1 MSTRNTATSPTRFP
15 QPVRAITST
24 LSARASPSVP
34 PASQTYEPLARAVL
48 RRRLLYHIL
57 PQSSLTVWAST
68 TFWVTWHAGGVSTLT
83 LSKLLVMPFLPTT
96 LLVTFLVWALGVLPI
111 IILRK
116 SRLTAVSAP
125 SSSPSQRVKVA
136 FSDPSTLR
144 ALSVYITAGICVSAL
159 NIVVCILESA
169 SGGSDLWI
177 FAKSKR
183 HPYYLNGRFLFLFM
197 SQVSL
202 ATAFHFRSI
211 LLDRA
216 VVRWTR
222 DPVSKTDTMMGYFRR
237 LLRVGITTGVF
248 TVATFTAYTIAF
260 GLARSIALPILLQ
273 IPLVSRLFR
282 PFLAHF
288 LRERWNLAHLWWNR
302 ALIRHAF
309 LLCLTT
315 IGGWEFTESLFD
327 DEVREPLAVASQTA
341 DPMLTLISGITS
353 PDPFYVHLS
362 YFELCKHAEDDTNAA
377 STRRINVFGDQKHT
391 PTLWATLV
399 RTALLTLGKDYQLLL
414 RRGAPP
420 PPPAA
425 PTPKPKPAGPV
436 APATPFIRK
445 PVLKTTAS
453 SPLQS
458 VVTSL
463 AADGAVT
470 QALTHSLDSTVAHL
484 PDLFKSTTPAPPV
497 VAVQNTIATVK
508 AASPALFGKVLA
520 PSGFIPPKVQAIA
533 KEVVQWWSHP
543 RASRLADCA
552 VPNRAT
558 DALIVEVLSRL
569 VCASLTED
577 RYGVVQRDIPRIL
590 EALLLFLTA
599 LEEAQKEIAVP
610 DDAEEA
616 ARAFDVYS
624 LPADATKE
632 AIVRVVQIFGPRLA
646 AFRFPYHIA
655 EKLQGFADYY

>member
-1 MSTRNTATSPTRFP
+1 M
-15 QPVRAITST
+15 
-24 LSARASPSVP
+24 
-34 PASQTYEPLARAVL
+34 
-48 RRRLLYHIL
+48 
-57 PQSSLTVWAST
+57 
-68 TFWVTWHAGGVSTLT
+68 TWCAGGLATLT
-83 LSKLLVMPFLPTT
+83 LSKLLVVPFLPTT
-96 LLVTFLVWALGVLPI
+96 LFVTFLVWAFGVLPI
-111 IILRK
+111 IVLRK
-116 SRLTAVSAP
+116 SHLTAVSAP

-136 FSDPSTLR
+136 YSDPNTLR
-144 ALSVYITAGICVSAL
+144 ALSVYIIAGVCVSTF
-159 NIVVCILESA
+159 NIVACRTFENA
-169 SGGSDLWI
+169 SRDLWV
-177 FAKSKR
+177 FAKSRR

-202 ATAFHFRSI
+202 VAGFHFRSI

-222 DPVSKTDTMMGYFRR
+222 GPVSKADTMIGFFRR
-237 LLRVGITTGVF
+237 LIGVAITTGAF
-248 TVATFTAYTIAF
+248 TVATFTAYMIAF
-260 GLARSIALPILLQ
+260 GLARSIALPILFQ
-273 IPLVSRLFR
+273 VPLLSRPFR
-282 PFLAHF
+282 PFLGHF
-288 LRERWNLAHLWWNR
+288 LRGPWNLAHLWWNR
-302 ALIRHAF
+302 ALIWRAF
-309 LLCLTT
+309 LLGLTT
-315 IGGWEFTESLFD
+315 IGGWEFMESLFD
-327 DEVREPLAVASQTA
+327 DKVQEPLAVASQTA
-341 DPMLTLISGITS
+341 DPVLTLISGITS
-353 PDPFYVHLS
+353 HDPYYVHLS

-377 STRRINVFGDQKHT
+377 STRRIHMFGDQKHT

-399 RTALLTLGKDYQLLL
+399 RAALLTLGKDYQLLL

-425 PTPKPKPAGPV
+425 PTPKPKPVGPV

-445 PVLKTTAS
+445 PVLKTTPS
-453 SPLQS
+453 SPLHS

-484 PDLFKSTTPAPPV
+484 PDLFKSTAPAPPV
-497 VAVQNTIATVK
+497 VAVQKTVATVK
-508 AASPALFGKVLA
+508 AASPALLGRVLTPNSLI
-520 PSGFIPPKVQAIA
+520 PSKVQAIGR
-533 KEVVQWWSHP
+533 VVAQWWSRP

-569 VCASLTED
+569 VCASLAED

-599 LEEAQKEIAVP
+599 LEEAQKEIAVS

-632 AIVRVVQIFGPRLA
+632 AIVRIVQTFGPRLT
-646 AFRFPYHIA
+646 AFRFPHHIA

>member
-1 MSTRNTATSPTRFP
+1 MSTGITATSPTRPP

-24 LSARASPSVP
+24 LSARASPLVP

-57 PQSSLTVWAST
+57 PQSSLIAWVST
-68 TFWVTWHAGGVSTLT
+68 TFWMTWHAGGISTLV
-83 LSKLLVMPFLPTT
+83 LSKLLVGSFPSYDTPCDLACVGFRRVANHCPSQVAPELVSAAELTPSRILILPF
-96 LLVTFLVWALGVLPI
+96 
-111 IILRK
+111 
-116 SRLTAVSAP
+116 TAVSVP

-136 FSDPSTLR
+136 YSNPSTLP
-144 ALSVYITAGICVSAL
+144 
-159 NIVVCILESA
+159 
-169 SGGSDLWI
+169 
-177 FAKSKR
+177 R

-202 ATAFHFRSI
+202 AASFHFRSV
-211 LLDRA
+211 LLNRA
-216 VVRWTR
+216 VV
-222 DPVSKTDTMMGYFRR
+222 PKADTVIGFFRR
-237 LLRVGITTGVF
+237 LLRVGISTGAF
-248 TVATFTAYTIAF
+248 TIATFTAYTIAF
-260 GLARSIALPILLQ
+260 GLTRSIALPVLLQ

-282 PFLAHF
+282 PFLGHF
-288 LRERWNLAHLWWNR
+288 LRGRWNLAHLWWNR
-302 ALIRHAF
+302 TLIWHAF
-309 LLCLTT
+309 LLGLTT
-315 IGGWEFTESLFD
+315 VGGWEFTESLFD
-327 DEVREPLAVASQTA
+327 DKVQEPIAVASQTA
-341 DPMLTLISGITS
+341 DSMLTLISGIT
-353 PDPFYVHLS
+353 
-362 YFELCKHAEDDTNAA
+362 KDDSNAA

-399 RTALLTLGKDYQLLL
+399 RAALITLGKDYQLLL

-425 PTPKPKPAGPV
+425 PTPKPKPVGLV

-445 PVLKTTAS
+445 PVLKPTPS
-453 SPLQS
+453 SPLHS

-463 AADGAVT
+463 AADGSVT

-484 PDLFKSTTPAPPV
+484 PDLFKSTAPAPPV
-497 VAVQNTIATVK
+497 VAVQKTVATVK
-508 AASPALFGKVLA
+508 AASPA
-520 PSGFIPPKVQAIA
+520 VQAIA
-533 KEVVQWWSHP
+533 KEVTQWWSRP

-599 LEEAQKEIAVP
+599 LEEVQKEIVV

-616 ARAFDVYS
+616 ARAFDVYT
-624 LPADATKE
+624 TKE
-632 AIVRVVQIFGPRLA
+632 AIVRIVQTFGPRLT
-646 AFRFPYHIA
+646 AFRFPHHIA

>member
-1 MSTRNTATSPTRFP
+1 MSTGTTATSPTRHS

-57 PQSSLTVWAST
+57 PQSSLTAWAST
-68 TFWVTWHAGGVSTLT
+68 AFWMTWHAGGISTLA
-83 LSKLLVMPFLPTT
+83 LPRLLVIPFLPTT
-96 LLVTFLVWALGVLPI
+96 LLVTFLVWAFGVLPI
-111 IILRK
+111 VVLRK
-116 SRLTAVSAP
+116 SYLTAVSAP
-125 SSSPSQRVKVA
+125 SSSPSQRVKIA
-136 FSDPSTLR
+136 YSNPSTLR
-144 ALSVYITAGICVSAL
+144 ALSVYLIAGICVSTI
-159 NIVVCILESA
+159 NIVVSRTFESA
-169 SGGSDLWI
+169 SRGSDLWV
-177 FAKSKR
+177 FAKSRR
-183 HPYYLNGRFLFLFM
+183 HPYYLNGRFLFLFV

-202 ATAFHFRSI
+202 AASFHFRSV

-222 DPVSKTDTMMGYFRR
+222 DPVSKTDTMIGFFRR
-237 LLRVGITTGVF
+237 LLGVGITTGVF
-248 TVATFTAYTIAF
+248 TIATFTAYTIAF
-260 GLARSIALPILLQ
+260 GLARSIALPVLLQ

-282 PFLAHF
+282 PFLGHF
-288 LRERWNLAHLWWNR
+288 LRGRWNLVHLWWNR
-302 ALIRHAF
+302 ALIWHAF
-309 LLCLTT
+309 LLGLTT

-327 DEVREPLAVASQTA
+327 DKVQEPLAVASQTA

-353 PDPFYVHLS
+353 HDPYYLHLS
-362 YFELCKHAEDDTNAA
+362 YSELCKHAEDDTNAA

-391 PTLWATLV
+391 PTLWTTLV
-399 RTALLTLGKDYQLLL
+399 RAALLTLGKDYQLLL

-425 PTPKPKPAGPV
+425 PTPTPKPVGPV

-445 PVLKTTAS
+445 PVLKPTPS
-453 SPLQS
+453 SPLHS

-484 PDLFKSTTPAPPV
+484 PDLFKSTAPAPPV
-497 VAVQNTIATVK
+497 VAVQKTVATVK
-508 AASPALFGKVLA
+508 AASPALLGMV
-520 PSGFIPPKVQAIA
+520 PTPNDFIPLKVQAIA
-533 KEVVQWWSHP
+533 KEITQWWSRP

-599 LEEAQKEIAVP
+599 LEEAQKEIVV

-632 AIVRVVQIFGPRLA
+632 AIVRVVQTFGPRLT
-646 AFRFPYHIA
+646 AFRFPHRIA

>member
-1 MSTRNTATSPTRFP
+1 MSTGTTATSPTRHS

-24 LSARASPSVP
+24 LSARASLSVP

-57 PQSSLTVWAST
+57 PQSSLTAWAST
-68 TFWVTWHAGGVSTLT
+68 TFWMTWHAGGISTLA
-83 LSKLLVMPFLPTT
+83 LPKLLVIPFLPTT
-96 LLVTFLVWALGVLPI
+96 LLVTFLVWAFGVLPI
-111 IILRK
+111 VVIRK
-116 SRLTAVSAP
+116 SYLTAVSAP
-125 SSSPSQRVKVA
+125 SSSPSQRVKIA
-136 FSDPSTLR
+136 YSNPSTLR
-144 ALSVYITAGICVSAL
+144 ALSVYIIAGICVSTI
-159 NIVVCILESA
+159 NIVVSRSFEST
-169 SGGSDLWI
+169 SRGSDLWV
-177 FAKSKR
+177 FAKSRCSPPVLSFSRTDIGCFQLYRR

-197 SQVSL
+197 SQISL
-202 ATAFHFRSI
+202 TASFHFRSV

-222 DPVSKTDTMMGYFRR
+222 DPVSKTDTMIGFFRR
-237 LLRVGITTGVF
+237 LLGVGITTGVF
-248 TVATFTAYTIAF
+248 TIATFTAYTIAF
-260 GLARSIALPILLQ
+260 GLARSIALPVLLQ

-282 PFLAHF
+282 PFLGHF
-288 LRERWNLAHLWWNR
+288 LRGRWNLVHLWWNR
-302 ALIRHAF
+302 ALIWHAF
-309 LLCLTT
+309 LLSLTT

-327 DEVREPLAVASQTA
+327 DKVQEPLAVASQTA

-353 PDPFYVHLS
+353 HDPYYLHLS
-362 YFELCKHAEDDTNAA
+362 YSEFCKHAEDDTNAA

-399 RTALLTLGKDYQLLL
+399 RAALLTLGKDYQLLL

-420 PPPAA
+420 PPPAT
-425 PTPKPKPAGPV
+425 PTPKPKPVGPV

-445 PVLKTTAS
+445 PVLKPTPS
-453 SPLQS
+453 SPLHS

-463 AADGAVT
+463 AADGAVI

-484 PDLFKSTTPAPPV
+484 PDLFKSTAPAPPV
-497 VAVQNTIATVK
+497 VAVQKTIATVK
-508 AASPALFGKVLA
+508 AASPALLGRF
-520 PSGFIPPKVQAIA
+520 PTPNDFIPLKVQAIA
-533 KEVVQWWSHP
+533 KEITQWWSRP

-577 RYGVVQRDIPRIL
+577 RYGV
-590 EALLLFLTA
+590 
-599 LEEAQKEIAVP
+599 EAQKEIVV

-632 AIVRVVQIFGPRLA
+632 AIVRIVQTFGPRLT
-646 AFRFPYHIA
+646 AFRFPHHIA